1 MSHMK
6 KKIIIIILSVV
17 LGVILIAL
25 SIPGMKYINNYF
37 TWGDTYDNKYAVEW
51 ISTDKHLSFVV
62 TSSKGIQGRGV
73 YQGKYVDNNGS
84 EYETKVIREVG
95 LTIRTKDELFV
106 LSGIGHMN
114 YFADS
119 LTVNVEKV
127 DADISIYK
135 PGDTIVFKKQK

>member
-1 MSHMK
+1 MK

>member
-1 MSHMK
+1 MK
-6 KKIIIIILSVV
+6 KKTLIIILSVV

-25 SIPGMKYINNYF
+25 SIPSIKYVKNLF
-37 TWGDTYDNKYAVEW
+37 TADIYDEKYAVEW
-51 ISTDKHLSFVV
+51 ISDDKHITFVAD
-62 TSSKGIQGRGV
+62 SIKGIQGRGV
-73 YQGKYVDNNGS
+73 YQGKYVDNNGY
-84 EYETKVIREVG
+84 EYEIKVIREVG
-95 LTIRTKDELFV
+95 LTIRTKDELIV

-135 PGDTIVFKKQK
+135 PGDTIVFKKRK

>member
-1 MSHMK
+1 MK
-6 KKIIIIILSVV
+6 KKTLIIILSVV

-51 ISTDKHLSFVV
+51 ISEDEHISFVV

-73 YQGKYVDNNGS
+73 YQGKYVDNNCY
-84 EYETKVIREVG
+84 EYEIKVIREVG
-95 LTIRTKDELFV
+95 LTIRTKDELIV

-114 YFADS
+114 YFADT

-135 PGDTIVFKKQK
+135 PGDTIVFKKRK

>member
-1 MSHMK
+1 MK

-106 LSGIGHMN
+106 LSGIGDMN

>member
-1 MSHMK
+1 MK
-6 KKIIIIILSVV
+6 KKTLIIILSVV

-25 SIPGMKYINNYF
+25 SIPGMKYIKSLF
-37 TWGDTYDNKYAVEW
+37 TADTYDAKYAVEW
-51 ISTDKHLSFVV
+51 VSDDKHITFVADSI
-62 TSSKGIQGRGV
+62 TGIQGRGV
-73 YQGKYVDNNGS
+73 YQGKYVDNNGY
-84 EYETKVIREVG
+84 EYEIKVIREVG
-95 LTIRTKDELFV
+95 LTIRTKDELIV

-135 PGDTIVFKKQK
+135 PGDTIVFKKRK

>member
-1 MSHMK
+1 MK
-6 KKIIIIILSVV
+6 KKIIIIILFVV
-17 LGVILIAL
+17 LGAILIAL

-135 PGDTIVFKKQK
+135 LGDTIVFKKQK